1 MIYFLIM
8 ILLLISTFLSIA
20 FFTLME
26 RKILSY
32 MQNRKGPNKTLIMGI
47 LQPFS
52 DAIKLFSKEMNLNFK
67 SNYIIYYMFPLLNI
81 ICSLMMWMIYPF
93 YWNFNFNKFNILM
106 LMSMMSINMIII
118 MLISWSSNSNYA
130 MIGLMRSI
138 AQMISYEI
146 NLMIIIM
153 TIVNLTE
160 QLNFNYMFIMQKY
173 MMFYLYLMF
182 LFYIWIITILA
193 ETNRTPFDF
202 SEGESELISGFNIEY
217 SSFSFA
223 FIFLAE
229 YSNILIMSL
238 ITLTMFFNMKM
249 SSMIFF
255 FTFMILCFLFI
266 WTRCTL
272 PRFRYDK
279 LMYLTWIKFLPL
291 TILYFFFSL
300 SFKLYYTKKN
310 DKTKDYLKI

>member
-1 MIYFLIM
+1 MNFITMI
-8 ILLLISTFLSIA
+8 ILLLSIFLSIA

-26 RKILSY
+26 RKILSF
-32 MQNRKGPNKTLIMGI
+32 MQNRKGPNKTMI
-47 LQPFS
+47 LGLMQPFS
-52 DAIKLFSKEMNLNFK
+52 DAIKLFSKEMNMNIK
-67 SNYIIYYMFPLLNI
+67 SNFMIFYLFPMFNI
-81 ICSLMMWMIYPF
+81 ICSMMMWMTYPF
-93 YWNFNFNKFNILM
+93 FWNFNFNKFNILM

-160 QLNFNYMFIMQKY
+160 QMNFNLMFKMQKY
-173 MMFYLYLMF
+173 IMFYIYLMF

-238 ITLTMFFNMKM
+238 ISLLLFFNMKM
-249 SSMIFF
+249 SSIKFYLM
-255 FTFMILCFLFI
+255 FMMMCLLFI
-266 WTRCTL
+266 WIRCSL

-291 TILYFFFSL
+291 SILYFFFSL
-300 SFKLYYTKKN
+300 TFKL
-310 DKTKDYLKI
+310 